1 MEKLS
6 VVLLSWKRP
15 KNIPIILNK
24 LYAVKRVDEIVLWNN
39 NPEITFSYKN
49 PKLQVIN
56 SPINYGPIIRYCL
69 TGILKN
75 NNIMF
80 QDDDLYHT
88 KEQIEK
94 LFLAYVKDTSR
105 IYGPLGRNLENFK
118 YIKKNS
124 WGNVDIVIGRTTL
137 FHKRHLYKFFKYLGS
152 WNGVFEDDDILFSFA
167 LKRKHRVVD
176 IGGINELPN
185 INALSKRPGRINER
199 QEMVDYC
206 LKRIPGL
213 RKVIVLND

>member
-24 LYAVKRVDEIVLWNN
+24 LYEVKRIDEIILWNN
-39 NPEITFSYKN
+39 NPKLILKYTH

-56 SPINYGPIIRYCL
+56 SSYNFGTITRYCL
-69 TGILKN
+69 AGLLKN
-75 NNIMF
+75 DNIMF
-80 QDDDLYHT
+80 QDDDLFYT
-88 KEQIEK
+88 EKQIEK
-94 LFLAYVKDTSR
+94 MFSEYIKDTSR
-105 IYGPLGRNLENFK
+105 IYGPIGRVLENFK

-124 WGNVDIVIGRTTL
+124 WGDVDIIIGRTTI

-152 WNGVFEDDDILFSFA
+152 WNSVFEDDILFS
-167 LKRKHRVVD
+167 LSMKKKHKAVD
-176 IGGINELPN
+176 IGEINELPN
-185 INALSKRPGRINER
+185 INALSKRPTHLDSR

-206 LKRIPGL
+206 LKNIPGL
-213 RKVIVLND
+213 RKILSSDD